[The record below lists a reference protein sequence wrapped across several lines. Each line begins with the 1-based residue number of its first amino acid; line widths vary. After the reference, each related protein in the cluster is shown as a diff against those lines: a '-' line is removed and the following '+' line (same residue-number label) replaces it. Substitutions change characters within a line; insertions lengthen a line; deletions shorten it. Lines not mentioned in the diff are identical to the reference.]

1 MVYCTQGKANEGEI
15 VVSLT
20 TFLLKKK
27 KRKEK
32 KEKEKRNKSLLNIF
46 LDHTPKLCAM
56 WT

>member
-27 KRKEK
+27 KRKK
-32 KEKEKRNKSLLNIF
+32 KKRKKKQELTEYLS
-46 LDHTPKLCAM
+46 
-56 WT
+56 

>member
-27 KRKEK
+27 KRKKRKRK
-32 KEKEKRNKSLLNIF
+32 KKQELTEYLS
-46 LDHTPKLCAM
+46 
-56 WT
+56 

>member
-27 KRKEK
+27 KKKEK

>member
-27 KRKEK
+27 KKEK
-32 KEKEKRNKSLLNIF
+32 KKKKMKKETR
-46 LDHTPKLCAM
+46 AY
-56 WT
+56 

>member
-27 KRKEK
+27 KKEK
-32 KEKEKRNKSLLNIF
+32 KKKKKKKETR
-46 LDHTPKLCAM
+46 AY
-56 WT
+56 